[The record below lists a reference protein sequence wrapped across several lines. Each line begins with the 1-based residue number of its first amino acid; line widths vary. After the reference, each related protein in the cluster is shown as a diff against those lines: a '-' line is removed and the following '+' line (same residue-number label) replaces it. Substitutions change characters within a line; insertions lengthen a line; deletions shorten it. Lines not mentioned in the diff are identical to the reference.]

1 MSNSVAAKMHFF
13 PASQTGGPVR
23 HVDLRS
29 PSDRPAS
36 VQATEVAVMN
46 ARDYSDLG
54 LHTSGFEL
62 VLAPSAVTDFYDCD
76 LVMGTYYDECKVIA
90 RELTGAHTTFT
101 YDHII
106 REPGLQYSG
115 GGTDGSQRKTGARG
129 GLRRRS
135 NRG

>member
-1 MSNSVAAKMHFF
+1 M
-13 PASQTGGPVR
+13 
-23 HVDLRS
+23 DLRL
-29 PSDRPAS
+29 PPEGPGAH
-36 VQATEVAVMN
+36 VAEVAVMN
-46 ARDYSDLG
+46 AREHSDLG
-54 LHTSGFEL
+54 LHASGFEL
-62 VLAPSAVTDFYDCD
+62 VLSPSTVTDFYDCD
-76 LVMGTYYDECKVIA
+76 LLMGTYYNECRAVA
-90 RELTGAHTTFT
+90 RELTRAHTTFT